1 MFIRLGFI
9 MIPTNTNLV
18 LLTVLVV
25 TAVAGYIDLRTGK
38 IPNQVVLVGFVVGV
52 LMHLFVHQRLAHP
65 ETFAEWGDPLLSI
78 VVGLLACALVPVLL
92 FYTGSMGGGDA
103 KLLAVVGATLGPL
116 VGLQVE
122 FYAFI
127 AIALYA
133 PIQMAYQGRI
143 LRLVSNVL
151 ALVVNPFR
159 PKAKRRAIPQELLTK
174 LRFGPAVFAGAAL
187 VSFLRWRIS

>member
-1 MFIRLGFI
+1 
-9 MIPTNTNLV
+9 MISINTNLV
-18 LLTVLVV
+18 LLTVLIV
-25 TAVAGYIDLRTGK
+25 TAIAGYIDLRTGK
-38 IPNQVVLVGFVVGV
+38 IPNRVVLIGFIVGV
-52 LMHLFVHQRLAHP
+52 AMHLYVHASQAQPATL
-65 ETFAEWGDPLLSI
+65 AEWGDPVLSI
-78 VVGLLACALVPVLL
+78 VVGMLACALVPVLL

-143 LRLVSNVL
+143 LRLVGNVALL
-151 ALVVNPFR
+151 ATNPFR
-159 PKAKRRAIPQELLTK
+159 AKSKRRPVPRELLTQ
-174 LRFGPAVFAGAAL
+174 LRFGPAVFAAAAI
-187 VSFLRWRIS
+187 VSLLRWRTS

>member
-1 MFIRLGFI
+1 
-9 MIPTNTNLV
+9 MIAINTNLV
-18 LLTVLVV
+18 LLTVLIV

-38 IPNQVVLVGFVVGV
+38 IPNQVVLLGFVAGV
-52 LMHLFVHQRLAHP
+52 LMHLFVHLQQAHP
-65 ETFAEWGDPLLSI
+65 ESLAEWGDPLLSI
-78 VVGLLACALVPVLL
+78 VVGVIACALVPVLL
-92 FYTGSMGGGDA
+92 FYTGAMGGGDA

-143 LRLVSNVL
+143 LRLLLNVAAL
-151 ALVVNPFR
+151 ATNPFR
-159 PKAKRRAIPQELLTK
+159 PKDKRRPIPQELLTK
-174 LRFGPAVFAGAAL
+174 LRFGPAVFAAAAL
-187 VSFLRWRIS
+187 VSFLRWRVT

>member
-1 MFIRLGFI
+1 
-9 MIPTNTNLV
+9 MITVNTNWV
-18 LLTVLVV
+18 LLTVLIV

-52 LMHLFVHQRLAHP
+52 LMHLFVHQRQAHP
-65 ETFAEWGDPLLSI
+65 ESLAEWGDPLLSI
-78 VVGLLACALVPVLL
+78 VVGVVACALVPVLL
-92 FYTGSMGGGDA
+92 FYTGAMGGGDA

-143 LRLVSNVL
+143 LRLLTNVATL
-151 ALVVNPFR
+151 GMNPFR
-159 PKAKRRAIPQELLTK
+159 AKDKRRPIPQELMTK
-174 LRFGPAVFAGAAL
+174 LRFGPAVFAAAAL
-187 VSFLRWRIS
+187 VSLLRWRVS